1 MVRWLMRLFRPA
13 HNLEPVV
20 ELLTAQVRMLR
31 DENQRLKQLLREFT
45 RL

>member
-1 MVRWLMRLFRPA
+1 MVRWLQNLFRPTHDLA
-13 HNLEPVV
+13 PIV
-20 ELLTAQVRMLR
+20 ELLRAQVMMLR